1 VSVRLRVLMLLVIAI
16 VGWHVKPAR
25 SFTAEQATAG
35 RAAYE
40 QECASCHGAN
50 LRQLPEALLAG
61 REFTAKWESRPASEL
76 IALIRATMP
85 PTNAGGLPEATY
97 VNIAAYLLQANGGS
111 ADGRALTA
119 GTSTRVGEGLGGRGA
134 GAPAA
139 PVTAAGRGSAP
150 EARTGVTVAGTVPNF
165 VPVTDRML
173 RDPAPGDWLMLRRD
187 YAATSYSPLTQITAD
202 NAGQLQLAWVWPMR
216 DGGTN
221 QPAPL
226 VYDGTMYLAN
236 TGGIVQALDART
248 GRLIWEHAVGAE
260 VAPRGLA
267 LYGNLLIFHSAAAWA
282 INRQDAFLVALDA
295 RTGETAWKV
304 QMPDVYA
311 SNSGP
316 IVANGLLI
324 QGMGTCAIYEETKC
338 FISAYDPA
346 TGAQRWRFS
355 TIATSREPGGDTWGP
370 LPDLFRAG
378 GETWITGSYDP
389 ELNLTYWGTAQA
401 KPWMPVSRGMRTSD
415 AALYTSSTVALD
427 ATTGRLAWHYQHAPG
442 EAFDLDAVFE
452 RVLVDAG
459 PDRWVFNVGKDG
471 VLWKNDRR
479 TGAYLGHTETVFQNI
494 WASFDPKTGTP
505 EYRHDIFEHRV
516 GEWVDHCPSTAG
528 GKNWHAMS
536 YHAPSRQLII
546 PLSQSCGSMRAQ
558 AVEQKAG
565 GGSGGGAGRR
575 YFEMPG
581 SNGNLGKLGAFSVD
595 TMQETWAL
603 EQRAAFLTSVLST
616 AGGVAFVGDLDRGFK
631 AVDVRN
637 GRILWETR
645 LGTSV
650 QGYPISFA
658 VNGRQYV
665 AVATGL
671 GGGSPRGI
679 PSAVS
684 PEIDVPSRGHA
695 LYVFALPER

>member
-1 VSVRLRVLMLLVIAI
+1 MSVRVRVLVLLVAVL
-16 VGWHVKPAR
+16 VGWHVRPAR
-25 SFTAEQATAG
+25 SSTAEQADAG
-35 RAAYE
+35 RGAY
-40 QECASCHGAN
+40 QQQCASCHGAG

-76 IALIRATMP
+76 IAYMRSAMP
-85 PTNAGGLPEATY
+85 PASPGGLPEATY
-97 VNIAAYLLQANGGS
+97 VNIAAYLLQVNGAS
-111 ADGRALTA
+111 ADASSLTA
-119 GTSTRVGEGLGGRGA
+119 ATATRVGEGLAGPGGAAAAAPASAGGRGA
-134 GAPAA
+134 IAESRA
-139 PVTAAGRGSAP
+139 
-150 EARTGVTVAGTVPNF
+150 GVTVAGTVQGF
-165 VPVTDRML
+165 VPVSDAML
-173 RDPAPGDWLMLRRD
+173 RDPKPEDWLMLRRD

-202 NAGQLQLAWVWPMR
+202 NVSQLQPAWVWPMR
-216 DGGTN
+216 EGGTN

-226 VYDGTMYLAN
+226 VYAGTMYLAN
-236 TGGIVQALDART
+236 TGGIVQALDARN

-282 INRQDAFLVALDA
+282 INRQDAYLVALDA
-295 RTGETAWKV
+295 RTGEMVWRV
-304 QMPDVYA
+304 QMPGVYA

-316 IVANGLLI
+316 LAANGLLI
-324 QGMGTCAIYEETKC
+324 QGMGTCAVYEEKKC

-355 TIATSREPGGDTWGP
+355 TIAASDDPGGDSWGP

-401 KPWMPVSRGMRTSD
+401 KPWMPVSRGMRASD

-427 ATTGRLAWHYQHAPG
+427 ATTGRLAWYYQHAPG

-452 RVLVDAG
+452 RVLVRRGD
-459 PDRWVFNVGKDG
+459 DRWVLNVGKDG
-471 VLWKNDRR
+471 VLWKNDGR

-494 WASFDPKTGTP
+494 WGSFDPKTGRP
-505 EYRHDIFEHRV
+505 EYRYDIFEHRV
-516 GEWVDHCPSTAG
+516 GQWIDHCPSTAG

-546 PLSQSCGSMRAQ
+546 PLSQSCGSMMAQ
-558 AVEQKAG
+558 AIEQKAG

-581 SNGNLGKLGAFSVD
+581 SDGKLGKLAAFDVD
-595 TMQETWAL
+595 TMRETWAL

-616 AGGVAFVGDLDRGFK
+616 AGGVAFAGDLDRGFK

-637 GRILWETR
+637 GRVLWETR
-645 LGTSV
+645 LATSV

-679 PSAVS
+679 PNALS
-684 PEIDVPSRGHA
+684 PEIQVPDRGHA
-695 LYVFALPER
+695 LYVFALPGR

>member
-1 VSVRLRVLMLLVIAI
+1 
-16 VGWHVKPAR
+16 
-25 SFTAEQATAG
+25 
-35 RAAYE
+35 
-40 QECASCHGAN
+40 
-50 LRQLPEALLAG
+50 
-61 REFTAKWESRPASEL
+61 
-76 IALIRATMP
+76 
-85 PTNAGGLPEATY
+85 
-97 VNIAAYLLQANGGS
+97 
-111 ADGRALTA
+111 
-119 GTSTRVGEGLGGRGA
+119 
-134 GAPAA
+134 
-139 PVTAAGRGSAP
+139 
-150 EARTGVTVAGTVPNF
+150 
-165 VPVTDRML
+165 
-173 RDPAPGDWLMLRRD
+173 
-187 YAATSYSPLTQITAD
+187 
-202 NAGQLQLAWVWPMR
+202 
-216 DGGTN
+216 
-221 QPAPL
+221 
-226 VYDGTMYLAN
+226 MYLAN

-248 GRLIWEHAVGAE
+248 GPLIWEHAVGAE

-267 LYGNLLIFHSAAAWA
+267 IYGTLLIFHSAAAWA
-282 INRQDAFLVALDA
+282 VSRQDAYLVALDA
-295 RTGETAWKV
+295 RTGETVWKV

-316 IVANGLLI
+316 LVANGLLI
-324 QGMGTCAIYEETKC
+324 QGMGTCAVYEETKC

-355 TIATSREPGGDTWGP
+355 TIATGTDPGAGTWGP
-370 LPDLFRAG
+370 LTDLFRAG

-401 KPWMPVSRGMRTSD
+401 KPWMPISRGMRTLD

-427 ATTGRLAWHYQHAPG
+427 ATTGRLAWHYQQAPG

-494 WASFDPKTGTP
+494 WASFDPKTGAP
-505 EYRHDIFEHRV
+505 EYRVDIIEHRI

-546 PLSQSCGSMRAQ
+546 PLSQSCGSMSAQ
-558 AVEQKAG
+558 AIEQKAG

-581 SNGNLGKLGAFSVD
+581 TNGNLGKLAAFNVD

-616 AGGVAFVGDLDRGFK
+616 AGGVAFAGDLDRGFK
-631 AVDVRN
+631 AVDVQN

-645 LGTSV
+645 LATSV

-679 PSAVS
+679 PNALS
-684 PEIDVPSRGHA
+684 PDIEVPNRGHA
-695 LYVFALPER
+695 LYVFALPEN

>member
-1 VSVRLRVLMLLVIAI
+1 VLFVVAMA
-16 VGWHVKPAR
+16 WWYVKPAR
-25 SFTAEQATAG
+25 SFTTEQATAG

-40 QECASCHGAN
+40 QQCSTCHGAT

-61 REFTAKWESRPASEL
+61 REFTAKWGSRPASDL
-76 IALIRATMP
+76 IAYMRSAMP
-85 PTNAGGLPEATY
+85 PANPGGLPEATY
-97 VNIAAYLLQANGGS
+97 VNLAAYLLQFNGGS
-111 ADGRALTA
+111 ADGRALTTTTA
-119 GTSTRVGEGLGGRGA
+119 APVGDGLGGRGA
-134 GAPAA
+134 GGPGG
-139 PVTAAGRGSAP
+139 PTAGVGSSTD
-150 EARTGVTVAGTVPNF
+150 ARTGVTVAGTVPNF
-165 VPVTDRML
+165 APVTDQML
-173 RDPAPGDWLMLRRD
+173 RDPRPGDWLMLRRD
-187 YAATSYSPLTQITAD
+187 YAATSYSPLMQITAD
-202 NAGQLQLAWVWPMR
+202 NVSRLQLAWMWPMR
-216 DGGTN
+216 EGGTN

-282 INRQDAFLVALDA
+282 INRQDAYLVALDA
-295 RTGETAWKV
+295 RTGATVWKA
-304 QMPDVYA
+304 QMPGAYA

-316 IVANGLLI
+316 IVAKGLVV
-324 QGMGTCAIYEETKC
+324 QGMGTCATYEETKC

-355 TIATSREPGGDTWGP
+355 TIATSRDPGGDTWGP
-370 LPDLFRAG
+370 LSDLFRAG

-389 ELNLTYWGTAQA
+389 DLNLTYWGTAQA
-401 KPWMPVSRGMRTSD
+401 KPWMPVSRGMRTLD

-427 ATTGRLAWHYQHAPG
+427 ATTGKLAWYYQHAPG

-459 PDRWVFNVGKDG
+459 RDRWVFNVGKDG

-479 TGAYLGHTETVFQNI
+479 SGAYLGHTETVFQNI
-494 WASFDPKTGTP
+494 WASFDPKTGKP
-505 EYRHDIFEHRV
+505 QYRLDVLEHRI
-516 GEWVDHCPSTAG
+516 GEWIDHCPSTAG

-546 PLSQSCGSMRAQ
+546 PLSQSCGSMMAQ
-558 AVEQKAG
+558 RVEQKAG

-581 SNGNLGKLGAFSVD
+581 ADGKLGKLAAFNVD
-595 TMQETWAL
+595 TMRETWAL

-616 AGGVAFVGDLDRGFK
+616 AGGVAFAGDLDRGFK
-631 AVDVRN
+631 AVDVRS
-637 GRILWETR
+637 GRVLWETR
-645 LGTSV
+645 LATSV
-650 QGYPISFA
+650 QGFPMSFA
-658 VNGRQYV
+658 VNGKQYV
-665 AVATGL
+665 AVGTGL

-679 PSAVS
+679 PNALS
-684 PEIDVPSRGHA
+684 PEIQVPGRGHA
-695 LYVFALPER
+695 LYVFALPDK